1 LRGVLAQRNIQS
13 RKENSMSES
22 PSSAGGNHNAGGR
35 LISQIRE
42 GMDVEDVAG
51 EHVGKV
57 AFARIGDP
65 SAIDV
70 ELGDASIPGEFY
82 SGEPQ
87 EPNVVPTMVRRL
99 LVNGYLKID
108 DIRRLRRDH
117 HYYALADD
125 VASVEGNTVR
135 LGKPIGELLTPYAP

>member
-1 LRGVLAQRNIQS
+1 MA
-13 RKENSMSES
+13 ET
-22 PSSAGGNHNAGGR
+22 PSQASGNHNAGGR
-35 LISQIRE
+35 LISQIQD

-57 AFARIGDP
+57 TFIRIGDP
-65 SAIDV
+65 SAIEV
-70 ELGDASIPGEFY
+70 ELGDASTPGDAY

-87 EPNVVPTMVRRL
+87 EPNVTPTMVRRL

-108 DIRRLRRDH
+108 DVRRLRRDH

-125 VASVEGNTVR
+125 IASVDGNTVR
-135 LGKPIGELLTPYAP
+135 LGKPIGELLTPYA

>member
-1 LRGVLAQRNIQS
+1 
-13 RKENSMSES
+13 MSES
-22 PSSAGGNHNAGGR
+22 SAQASGPHHEKAR
-35 LISQIRE
+35 LISQVQE

-57 AFARIGDP
+57 TFVRIGDP

-70 ELGDASIPGEFY
+70 ELEDVSMPGDAY
-82 SGEPQ
+82 SVEPQ
-87 EPNVVPTMVRRL
+87 EPNVAPTMVRRL

-117 HYYALADD
+117 HYYALADE
-125 VASVEGNTVR
+125 VASVDGNTVR
-135 LGKPIGELLTPYAP
+135 LGKPIGELLTPYA